1 MSDKTLRHLVASV
14 IVLLVVFQI
23 GSLISSLFG
32 MIWGVLSGIAVVAA
46 VLFFSAHLAK
56 TGREKSFWFILPIL
70 LLTVVAMILVG
81 WNVMTEEEVSGFDRL
96 ARLMPFIVGFGA
108 PVVLLLVVYH
118 ELRKRTSGDDRNSPP

>member
-1 MSDKTLRHLVASV
+1 MSDKTLKHLVASV
-14 IVLLVVFQI
+14 IVLLLVFQI

-46 VLFFSAHLAK
+46 VMFFSAHLAK

-70 LLTVVAMILVG
+70 LFTVVAMILIG
-81 WNVMTEEEVSGFDRL
+81 WNVMAEEVSGFERL

-118 ELRKRTSGDDRNSPP
+118 ELRKRTSDDDRTTPP